1 MSSGKADGPGRRLPP
16 DTPSGIMRLPAAFTA
31 AAAGRLFDPVG
42 RESEAES
49 ITVRIRWFGLCIGYL
64 YVNLVQRSAGR
75 PELNAML
82 TLGAF
87 YALLDTIASRKGKVL
102 LANYRIGISLMEA
115 LFIGLLCHFDAGVSS
130 PFRFYYFLSL
140 LVCAIRHSPTLT
152 FATFG
157 LHSISYIVLG
167 LYAAQNAG
175 DPAEQQAANEPA
187 TVSEFVKSGY
197 YELSP
202 DESNIVTVIL
212 TLIFLGWAAWAIIAL
227 TGLLKSAGQRL
238 ALLNEQLQSNQQ
250 LLERR
255 IATRT
260 KELQES
266 QAMLVQQ
273 EKQAAFGLLAAGIA
287 HEVGNPLASISSIV
301 QMLSRKNSDDY
312 VKERLDMV
320 DGQLTRIQRT
330 LRELTSFSR
339 PTNQQES
346 TVDVHAAI
354 NDALNIAKYYKR
366 WKGKTATT
374 KFSSEVPHIRTI
386 YDQLVQVMLNLILN
400 ALDATNEGATVEI
413 STERIAASRGQLDR
427 IGIRVRDEGHGI
439 SAEAQQQIFQPYFTT
454 KDHGTGLGLFVCR
467 QLTRQTLG
475 GEIELVRSTPHGT
488 EFIVTLPMKTVS

>member
-1 MSSGKADGPGRRLPP
+1 MSSGKVEGPGPKRPP

-64 YVNLVQRSAGR
+64 YVNLVQRSDGR
-75 PELNAML
+75 FPLNAML
-82 TLGAF
+82 TLGAV
-87 YALLDTIASRKGKVL
+87 YALADTLASRRGKL
-102 LANYRIGISLMEA
+102 LLSNYRIGISLMEA
-115 LFIGLLCHFDAGVSS
+115 LFIGLLCNFDHGVGS

-140 LVCAIRHSPTLT
+140 LVCAIRHSPSLT

-167 LYAAQNAG
+167 LYAAK
-175 DPAEQQAANEPA
+175 PR
-187 TVSEFVKSGY
+187 
-197 YELSP
+197 
-202 DESNIVTVIL
+202 DESDVVTVIL
-212 TLIFLGWAAWAIIAL
+212 TLVFLGWAAWAIISL

-238 ALLNEQLQSNQQ
+238 AILNEELQSNQQ
-250 LLERR
+250 MLERR

-301 QMLSRKNSDDY
+301 QMLSRKNADPY
-312 VKERLDMV
+312 VKERLDLV
-320 DGQLTRIQRT
+320 DGQLTRIQKT

-346 TVDVHAAI
+346 TVDIHAAI

-374 KFSSEVPHIRTI
+374 NFSPDVPHIRTV

-400 ALDATNEGATVEI
+400 ALDAMNEGASVEI
-413 STERIAASRGQLDR
+413 STVLIPAENGHPDR
-427 IGIRVRDEGHGI
+427 VGIRVIDEGTGI
-439 SAEAQQQIFQPYFTT
+439 STAAQSNIFQPYFTT

-467 QLTRQTLG
+467 QLTSHALG
-475 GEIELVRSTPHGT
+475 GEIRLVKSTPQGT
-488 EFIVTLPMKTVS
+488 EFLVTLPIKAAP